1 MHKKLRFLIIDD
13 SKTILMT
20 YTLLLEQAGHEVIAL
35 TSCDQALETIIK
47 TQPDCVLCDLM
58 LPGMDS
64 LEFFKE
70 VRSHKSIKQ
79 PTFIVISGKQFEYD
93 RRRAQD
99 AGIDAYMTKPIN
111 ETTFVKEL
119 VSHIEGRMIIKF
131 WGVRG
136 TLPVPGTKSLR
147 YGGNTNCIT
156 LNIANEENF
165 IFDAGSGIKE
175 LSNYIIREKLQPYKA
190 KIFISHPHY
199 DHINGIPFFM
209 PLYLNG
215 NEFEFLG
222 PDQGNLTLQACLS
235 GQMDS
240 VYFPVTMNEFS
251 STVSFRS
258 LTEES
263 FMIDDVKVDT
273 ILLNHHGRCLGFRIQ
288 HKETVFCY
296 VTDNEIY
303 FRDDKQH
310 YNQDE
315 VDRLIKFMYK
325 ADILIIDATY
335 TDTEYPEK
343 IGWGH
348 SPLSMV
354 VDVADQARVKLLCLH
369 HHDPDQT
376 DEDIDKKLAIANAIL
391 EKRKSSTICI
401 IPAEG
406 DEIIV

>member
-1 MHKKLRFLIIDD
+1 MQNKLRFLIIDD

-35 TSCDQALETIIK
+35 SSCEQALEKIIQD
-47 TQPDCVLCDLM
+47 QPDCVLCDLM
-58 LPGMDS
+58 LPGMDG
-64 LEFFKE
+64 LELFKL
-70 VRSHKSIKQ
+70 VRNEKNIRQ
-79 PTFIVISGKQFEYD
+79 PAFIVISGKQFEYD
-93 RRRAQD
+93 RRRAQE
-99 AGIDAYMTKPIN
+99 AGVDAYMTKPIN
-111 ETTFVKEL
+111 EESFVKE
-119 VSHIEGRMIIKF
+119 VMSHVDGKMVVKF

-136 TLPVPGTKSLR
+136 TLPVPGSKSVR

-156 LNIANEENF
+156 LNVANKQNF

-175 LSNYIIREKLQPYKA
+175 LSNHILREKLLPYKA

-199 DHINGIPFFM
+199 DHINGIPFFV
-209 PLYLNG
+209 PLYMKG

-222 PDQGNLTLQACLS
+222 SDQGSATLQKVLS
-235 GQMDS
+235 DQMDS

-263 FMIDDVKVDT
+263 FMIDDIHVDT
-273 ILLNHHGRCLGFRIQ
+273 ILLNHPGRCLGLKIGY
-288 HKETVFCY
+288 KDKILCY
-296 VTDNEIY
+296 ITDNEIY
-303 FRDDKQH
+303 PKDDKQR

-315 VDRLIKFMYK
+315 VDRLCKFINN

-335 TDTEYPEK
+335 LDEEYK
-343 IGWGH
+343 RKVGWGH
-348 SPLSMV
+348 SSLTSV
-354 VDVADQARVKLLCLH
+354 VELADDAKVKLLCLH

-376 DEDIDKKLAIANAIL
+376 DDDIDKKLQLAQKIL
-391 EKRKSSTICI
+391 TDRKSTTTCI
-401 IPAEG
+401 IPREG